1 MTEKLQKVLA
11 RTGIGSRR
19 DMEQWIRDG
28 RIKING
34 KTATIGDRVGADD
47 RISIDDKPLK
57 VSPQMTTRVL
67 IYHKP
72 VGEICTRSDPEGR
85 PSVYAAL
92 PSLPSGRWIAIG
104 RLDLNTS
111 GLLLFTN
118 DGELANRLMHP
129 SSEIERE
136 YAVRVLG
143 EVDGDML
150 EQLQQGIE
158 LEDGPARFETIIDA
172 GGSGANHWYHV
183 TLREGRNREVRR
195 MWEATGVRVSRLMR
209 IRFGPVQLPGRLRQ
223 GQTQELDTPVLQK
236 LMQSVGM
243 QLPAGARK
251 PGKKKTV
258 WQAAKKRDG
267 RSATAQRRKQAGNRG
282 RKGRR

>member
-11 RTGIGSRR
+11 RAGIGSRR

-28 RIKING
+28 RVKVNG
-34 KTATIGDRVGADD
+34 KTATIGDRVDEND
-47 RISIDDKPLK
+47 RITIDGKSLK
-57 VSPQMTTRVL
+57 LPPQVVPRVI

-72 VGEICTRSDPEGR
+72 EGEICTRSDPEGR
-85 PSVYAAL
+85 PSVYANL
-92 PSLPSGRWIAIG
+92 PRLSSGRWIAVG

-129 SSEIERE
+129 SSEIERV

-150 EQLQQGIE
+150 EQLQRGIE
-158 LEDGPARFETIIDA
+158 LEDGPARFETIVDA

-183 TLREGRNREVRR
+183 SLREGRNREVRR
-195 MWEATGVRVSRLMR
+195 MWEALGVRVSRLMR
-209 IRFGPVQLPGRLRQ
+209 IRFGPVQLPGRLKQ
-223 GQTQELDTPVLQK
+223 GQSDELDTHALQK

-243 QLPAGARK
+243 RLPVMAKKKSKKKKAVYARK
-251 PGKKKTV
+251 QSRSSTAARTRKRTSKRGGK
-258 WQAAKKRDG
+258 Q
-267 RSATAQRRKQAGNRG
+267 QH
-282 RKGRR
+282 